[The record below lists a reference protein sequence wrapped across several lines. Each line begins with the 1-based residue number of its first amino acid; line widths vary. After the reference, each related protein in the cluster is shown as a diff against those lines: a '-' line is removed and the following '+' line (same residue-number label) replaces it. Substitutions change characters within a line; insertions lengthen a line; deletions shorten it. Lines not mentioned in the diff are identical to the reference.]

1 MNPTFGTPF
10 NSRQGPYKQ
19 PLVDIYFIGTELL
32 NHQLGEDGK
41 PTGEM
46 ISPPISADGHGT
58 FVMPEVGGKLTVP
71 QNVADI
77 LIRKTRTVHRPG
89 TPLAGQTAE
98 GMTYDAK
105 YAEVIANAHKAG
117 KSIPEVVA
125 EQTIAHLPDE
135 FLEQEIARR
144 AEAKQKLAA
153 KEARAAKAAE
163 KAADKKED

>member
-10 NSRQGPYKQ
+10 NPRQGPYKQ

-58 FVMPEVGGKLTVP
+58 FIMPEIGGKLTVP

-77 LIRKTRTVHRPG
+77 LIRKTRSVNRPG
-89 TPLAGQTAE
+89 TPLAGQSTE

-105 YAEVIANAHKAG
+105 YAEVIAQAYKAG
-117 KSIPEVVA
+117 KSVPEVVA
-125 EQTIAHLPDE
+125 EQTVSHLPDD
-135 FLEQEIARR
+135 FLEKELERR
-144 AEAKQKLAA
+144 RVL
-153 KEARAAKAAE
+153 AE
-163 KAADKKED
+163 KAAAKAKREEAKAQKDKE